1 MGQPSTSAYHP
12 SYWLVVDL
20 KVQIFINNNANIF
33 SYQIFSRCRHGFL
46 ARNTHSKQITH
57 PVIYLVDQCVS
68 SVPWTLIGIVFPY
81 LLTNIT
87 TAINSIKH
95 LAKAPLTPEF
105 DISSLSRG
113 YNRLTDWINNWT
125 MSPQAFEW

>member
-1 MGQPSTSAYHP
+1 MQIYFLIK
-12 SYWLVVDL
+12 YFQVVDT
-20 KVQIFINNNANIF
+20 VF
-33 SYQIFSRCRHGFL
+33 

-68 SVPWTLIGIVFPY
+68 SVPWTLIEIVFPY

-87 TAINSIKH
+87 TAINSMKH

-105 DISSLSRG
+105 DISSLRRGLSPSRCC
-113 YNRLTDWINNWT
+113 YSNSCTNF
-125 MSPQAFEW
+125 PQ